1 MWVIVDVGPTQE
13 GCSDY
18 LSEDSRIAAL
28 MAEYAEKD
36 EDYEGGATE
45 DGGPPRPMLMYAQV
59 FVVLASKHKG
69 LRGRA
74 PMQAYAH
81 ACRDS
86 NPMDS
91 SEYGVQKWGLF
102 IQRTILHRTTCSYLP
117 AI

>member
-1 MWVIVDVGPTQE
+1 MITSYCVRAMWVIVDVGPTQE

-36 EDYEGGATE
+36 EYYEGGATE

-74 PMQAYAH
+74 PMQRLQPYGFFSRIRSTEMGPIH
-81 ACRDS
+81 
-86 NPMDS
+86 NP
-91 SEYGVQKWGLF
+91 
-102 IQRTILHRTTCSYLP
+102 T
-117 AI
+117 